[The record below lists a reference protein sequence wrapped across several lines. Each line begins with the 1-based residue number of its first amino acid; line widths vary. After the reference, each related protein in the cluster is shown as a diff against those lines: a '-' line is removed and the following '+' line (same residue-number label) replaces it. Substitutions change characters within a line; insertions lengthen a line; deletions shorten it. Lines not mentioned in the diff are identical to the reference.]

1 MVRPPGAGA
10 IRPAEPM
17 VDDRHLLRSQ
27 SGIVRTTSVIPCH
40 SGCMVSMAYRVFPEK
55 GHLFSVEMTNRNG
68 KHTTIAGFRD
78 KLEADAWIVQT
89 KRMLHGLDPTDRV
102 EARQTRTS
110 GR

>member
-1 MVRPPGAGA
+1 M
-10 IRPAEPM
+10 
-17 VDDRHLLRSQ
+17 DY
-27 SGIVRTTSVIPCH
+27 
-40 SGCMVSMAYRVFPEK
+40 MVSMAYRVFPEK
-55 GHLFSVEMTNRNG
+55 GIFFSAEMTNRNG